1 MTFPNMTN
9 RNSRGISRRLFLKAA
24 GVVGGGMLLG
34 PAWLRAA
41 DSEMDARVAKLVAGT
56 LGIDTHNH
64 IDVPL
69 VTADVPGPDLDL
81 AGELRRSGLSAIC
94 ATFAVDY
101 QRLGVPGL
109 AYERFQNALTSMDAQ
124 LARNKMRRALNLKEL
139 QAAHD
144 AGQPIIVQAVEG
156 AHFLEGKLERVEEA
170 YQRGLRL
177 LDLFHDSD
185 ASVPLGDLYTAPA
198 HLGGL
203 TEFGASVIKECNR
216 LGIVVDLNH
225 ASADTVAAALK
236 VSTQPVL
243 FSHTGLDTRLGS
255 NERMGQM
262 MKSRLLS
269 KEHAKVIAEAAGVV
283 GVWTHLVDSPAEYV
297 QAVRDMVD
305 AVGIDHVCIGTD
317 TKLTPGS
324 NPWGGGPPPGRPG
337 NGADKGP
344 GGPGGPEGGPGGGPR
359 GPGGGAGRGR
369 MGDRTNEVWPDQ
381 KVGFYD
387 AVVGEMVKQG
397 FTDDEI
403 GKIGGGNFC
412 RVFGQATAVR
422 S

>member
-1 MTFPNMTN
+1 
-9 RNSRGISRRLFLKAA
+9 
-24 GVVGGGMLLG
+24 MLLA
-34 PAWLRAA
+34 PTWLRAA
-41 DSEMDARVAKLVAGT
+41 DEEVDPRVAKLVTGT
-56 LGIDTHNH
+56 LGIDAHNH

-81 AGELRRSGLSAIC
+81 AGELRRSGLSAVC

-109 AYERFQNALTSMDAQ
+109 AYERFQNALNSMDAQ
-124 LARNKMRRALNLKEL
+124 LAKNHMQRALNLKEL

-144 AGQPIIVQAVEG
+144 QGQPIIVQAVEG

-170 YQRGLRL
+170 YKRGLRL

-198 HLGGL
+198 HLSGL
-203 TEFGASVIKECNR
+203 TEFGANVVKECNR

-236 VSTQPVL
+236 VSSQPVL

-262 MKSRLLS
+262 MKLRLLS
-269 KEHAKVIAEAAGVV
+269 KEHAKVIAEAGGVV

-317 TKLTPGS
+317 TKLTPPS
-324 NPWGGGPPPGRPG
+324 NPWGGSPGKGPDGPPPGRPADG
-337 NGADKGP
+337 TDKGP
-344 GGPGGPEGGPGGGPR
+344 GAFGGPPGGP
-359 GPGGGAGRGR
+359 GRGR
-369 MGDRTNEVWPDQ
+369 MGDRTNLVWPDQ
-381 KVGFYD
+381 KLGFYY
-387 AVVGEMVKQG
+387 AVVGEMVRQG
-397 FTDDEI
+397 FTDEEI

-412 RVFGQATAVR
+412 RVFGQVTAGR